1 MTDTDPGEYAVI
13 ETFPPQE
20 FHYYPNFYIMSS
32 FFAVFLI
39 GLILVVWV
47 PLILAYIADGFLYGP
62 MVRATAYLTATFLF
76 LVLLGRLSRR
86 ELDKVCFTVSADG
99 ITRRDSYRK
108 LSAAWHD
115 ITRVRCR
122 KIPFAKGFVEITTPR
137 NRIFLPS
144 TITDFGTLGAGIR
157 KGLERSGKGELCND
171 TFLRAMVTMGK
182 VSESWNGRAKAAFWP
197 LVAATILM
205 VLFNS
210 FVALFM
216 WGMGEI
222 PLIIWAGI
230 GLPLPLLVYSIADIR
245 CNRRLQKA
253 LLNGGEYNPAR
264 DLSSEL
270 LVGALIAAP
279 LYGIFGI
286 IARTIFHS

>member
-1 MTDTDPGEYAVI
+1 MTDASRGEYAVI
-13 ETFPPQE
+13 ETFTPQE

-47 PLILAYIADGFLYGP
+47 PLVFFYIADGFLYGP
-62 MVRATAYLTATFLF
+62 MVRATAYLTATFLL
-76 LVLLGRLSRR
+76 LVLLGRLGRR
-86 ELDKVCFTVSADG
+86 ELDKVCFTVSAEG
-99 ITRRDSYRK
+99 IARRDSYRR

-122 KIPFAKGFVEITTPR
+122 KYPFVKGFVEITTHR
-137 NRIFLPS
+137 GRIFLPS
-144 TITDFGTLGAGIR
+144 TITDFGRLGAGIR
-157 KGLERSGKGELCND
+157 KGLERSGKGELCSD
-171 TFLRAMVTMGK
+171 AFLRAMVTMGK
-182 VSESWNGRAKAAFWP
+182 VSESWNGRAKKAFWP
-197 LVAATILM
+197 LVAATIAM
-205 VLFNS
+205 VFFNS
-210 FVALFM
+210 FVASFI

-245 CNRRLQKA
+245 CNRCLEKA
-253 LLNGGEYNPAR
+253 LLNNSEYDPAR

-270 LVGALIAAP
+270 LIGALIAAP
-279 LYGIFGI
+279 LYGIIGI
-286 IARTIFHS
+286 IARTIFR